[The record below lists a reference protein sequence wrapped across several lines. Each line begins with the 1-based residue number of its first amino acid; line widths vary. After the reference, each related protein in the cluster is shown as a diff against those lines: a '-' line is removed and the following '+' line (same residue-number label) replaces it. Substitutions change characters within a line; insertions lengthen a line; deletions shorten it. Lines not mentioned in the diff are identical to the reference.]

1 MGKSK
6 FFSIA
11 LAAALLAGCSNDD
24 VVSDNGQLNIKEG
37 GQMQVALNFGP
48 QTRAASYD
56 KGSEAESVVKNA
68 QFYFFNKADG
78 KYLGTSGLLT
88 TFGQKESDGN
98 VERLVDVN
106 VPVNAVEA
114 LKKGNADVTVVAVL
128 NAPSDFKA
136 DTTKTIN
143 EFNKATTSVGATNLG
158 FMMTNSVYA
167 AYSKVTENIA
177 SKDDNVTVSSA
188 NVYNVGQKP
197 AGYQPVTMYV
207 ERVCAKVKLNLNEEA
222 NTTTEDGKFEVKSWA
237 LNVTNNKYYPLK
249 KIANIFSAANVAVP
263 NLWANVTNNGVKG
276 WSNAADHRSF
286 WAEDP
291 NYNDKSNGY
300 KSDFKI
306 VPITELTNKLGDSEY
321 CLENTFSNEAQNTNQ
336 TTTAV
341 IMTQFTMKDGKVT
354 DIVLYENKKYTAANF
369 LNTVMGENNAA
380 LKKYWKKEGNNYK
393 QLSTSDFVLAAGE
406 GEKDITVNLGNNV
419 TVIGSTNGRYIQFAE
434 GVGDIYKDVKKNA
447 DGTISATKVDAATAL
462 ASIAPAKDKY
472 TVFVNGFSYY
482 EIPIRHFDDMEVP
495 LVATDV
501 NGASQIGRYG
511 VVRNHTYNLTINSV
525 SNLGNPITGETIEP
539 GSKPDDKTDFRM
551 DVSIDVLSWA
561 YRSQGIDL

>member
-114 LKKGNADVTVVAVL
+114 FKKGNADLTLVAVL

-222 NTTTEDGKFEVKSWA
+222 NTTT
-237 LNVTNNKYYPLK
+237 
-249 KIANIFSAANVAVP
+249 
-263 NLWANVTNNGVKG
+263 
-276 WSNAADHRSF
+276 
-286 WAEDP
+286 
-291 NYNDKSNGY
+291 
-300 KSDFKI
+300 
-306 VPITELTNKLGDSEY
+306 
-321 CLENTFSNEAQNTNQ
+321 
-336 TTTAV
+336 
-341 IMTQFTMKDGKVT
+341 
-354 DIVLYENKKYTAANF
+354 
-369 LNTVMGENNAA
+369 
-380 LKKYWKKEGNNYK
+380 
-393 QLSTSDFVLAAGE
+393 
-406 GEKDITVNLGNNV
+406 
-419 TVIGSTNGRYIQFAE
+419 
-434 GVGDIYKDVKKNA
+434 
-447 DGTISATKVDAATAL
+447 
-462 ASIAPAKDKY
+462 
-472 TVFVNGFSYY
+472 
-482 EIPIRHFDDMEVP
+482 
-495 LVATDV
+495 
-501 NGASQIGRYG
+501 
-511 VVRNHTYNLTINSV
+511 
-525 SNLGNPITGETIEP
+525 
-539 GSKPDDKTDFRM
+539 
-551 DVSIDVLSWA
+551 
-561 YRSQGIDL
+561 